1 MRMVPRS
8 CHVALEGHQRA
19 KFSFRGSRT
28 NRSPQRLGRRVRAL
42 RERRACARE
51 PRLTITGASHS
62 GTIVVTFTAGAV
74 LGAVLTLR
82 ASRWAMIAP
91 SIAIFAASAFA
102 FYQRTMERT
111 TEPPR
116 PR

>member
-1 MRMVPRS
+1 MVQHPRDA
-8 CHVALEGHQRA
+8 VLTELFGE
-19 KFSFRGSRT
+19 
-28 NRSPQRLGRRVRAL
+28 PP
-42 RERRACARE
+42 ERPDPTKAV
-51 PRLTITGASHS
+51 LL